1 MQIVSTAHHVMET
14 LPPEIAADIIDR
26 GITLTGGGA
35 LLSGL
40 DQLISENLRV
50 PVMVAEHPLNNV
62 AQGAGILL
70 EHMQKTAKNK
80 K

>member
-1 MQIVSTAHHVMET
+1 M
-14 LPPEIAADIIDR
+14 
-26 GITLTGGGA
+26 TGGGA

-40 DQLISENLRV
+40 DQLISENLKV